1 MSRKI
6 QESDEV
12 ITNRL
17 VDIFEDRQVIK
28 SQEDNVIQYQGGPG
42 SILGI
47 GKTNI
52 RFAKSNQ
59 VGNVRTGVNNALS
72 ISNPG
77 LFNGTDPTFSQK
89 FQYTTLLDG
98 ETLAYGGE
106 FGDDLSG
113 KLGLSNNILLD
124 DDIGEE
130 VFLMNMLSATYTLG
144 SSFEG
149 EDGNNARGVY
159 TNTGIDRPN
168 SPYTV
173 VFNATQLRSAQ
184 SQSQYQVIL
193 K

>member
-1 MSRKI
+1 MEMSRKI

-72 ISNPG
+72 ISNPANRH
-77 LFNGTDPTFSQK
+77 LH
-89 FQYTTLLDG
+89 
-98 ETLAYGGE
+98 
-106 FGDDLSG
+106 
-113 KLGLSNNILLD
+113 
-124 DDIGEE
+124 
-130 VFLMNMLSATYTLG
+130 
-144 SSFEG
+144 
-149 EDGNNARGVY
+149 
-159 TNTGIDRPN
+159 
-168 SPYTV
+168 SP
-173 VFNATQLRSAQ
+173 L
-184 SQSQYQVIL
+184 
-193 K
+193 